1 MTLFDFKINDINGNP
16 FDWNSVKGKK
26 ILLVNTASE
35 CGYTFHYGPLEELYQ
50 TYRDQNFVVLGV
62 PCNDFGEQEPGT
74 ESEIVS
80 FCQKN
85 YGVSFP
91 MMSKVAILGDQAHPL
106 YQWLKKETDTE
117 VAWNFQKYLI
127 DENGKVVKMIPHR
140 VLPND
145 EEILDWIE
153 GKK

>member
-1 MTLFDFKINDINGNP
+1 MRLFDFKINDINGNL
-16 FDWNSVKGKK
+16 FDWNTVKGKK

-50 TYRDQNFVVLGV
+50 SYKDQNFIVLGF

-85 YGVSFP
+85 YGVTFP
-91 MMSKVAILGDQAHPL
+91 MMSKISILGDQAHPI
-106 YQWLKKETDTE
+106 YEWLKKETDTE

-127 DENGKVVKMIPHR
+127 DENGMVIRMIPHK

-145 EEILDWIE
+145 EEILNWIE
-153 GKK
+153 EKG